1 MARKPV
7 KGQLGGKDGLPVF
20 PKIDEPIAAV
30 ENSPPTADMPLSEQI
45 KRANN
50 QAAKLMLQGR
60 DALLSGE
67 MFAAIEA
74 FNNVLKLPGNQYSQ
88 DAQVWVGIAREK
100 SGQPYKAKLEYE
112 TYLNLY
118 PNGTAAAWVKDRL
131 AKLNAVL
138 PAVVAQQTATP
149 TAQHT
154 DFQTTEYGSVSVY
167 YYSGASRTDTIATVG
182 TQQIP
187 TSLTRTD
194 QSTLLSSVNM
204 TSRSYNNEFD
214 NRMVFQE
221 FNATNFLPQQ
231 PNREL
236 LNAFYYDVKNRIDN
250 YSLRVGRQSPYG
262 GGVMG
267 RFDGATA
274 GYGVTQ
280 DTRVNVVAGQLADIM
295 IGPKPVFAGVSVD
308 LGTKGTF
315 GGSVYVIKQMVSGL
329 NDRQA
334 VGGNARYF
342 EQGMTAISM
351 LDYDTQFKAV
361 NMLTLQGTLSD
372 GTGTDY
378 DFLLDHR
385 RSPMLSILNAVNG
398 TPTPIDVL
406 LQSGFTQSDL
416 IALAKQRTAIS
427 NLAMIGVN
435 NRLDEKWQIGSDL
448 MLSNISGMP
457 QSGTLINGTVVNGVT
472 VGGTPGLDG
481 FLPATPSTGT
491 AWTLSGRLIGND
503 IFFSRDLS
511 IASLSYTNSL
521 LMSGETFL
529 LNNHSFLQELLTLDS
544 TLRLYLQSSAGGKQ
558 DTISPVFKFGYRLRN
573 VLTFETEL
581 GLELTKVTPG
591 NLQSSTTT
599 RKYFSLGFRWD
610 I

>member
-1 MARKPV
+1 MQKMWRVSVVKMGKLIFAIVLFLLGCDFAAAEIIDDVSLRNEVNGEADAVIRFSVPIQKLRYAQQHQASSLLIVYFNILETTVGDPWQDYESHRSPPSENIPSFTVITKDLNSNPKIEIQFDHPAELTLKAGRDGRSLLLHIKSEPIKKERQEKSPPSTSVIVAPLAVVPAPVFTVQVPTPAAKPAVVAAQTAPVMSPPAVARKPV

-30 ENSPPTADMPLSEQI
+30 ENSAPTADMPLSEQI

-50 QAAKLMLQGR
+50 QAARLMLQGR

-308 LGTKGTF
+308 LGSKGTF

-342 EQGMTAISM
+342 E
-351 LDYDTQFKAV
+351 
-361 NMLTLQGTLSD
+361 
-372 GTGTDY
+372 
-378 DFLLDHR
+378 
-385 RSPMLSILNAVNG
+385 
-398 TPTPIDVL
+398 
-406 LQSGFTQSDL
+406 
-416 IALAKQRTAIS
+416 
-427 NLAMIGVN
+427 
-435 NRLDEKWQIGSDL
+435 
-448 MLSNISGMP
+448 
-457 QSGTLINGTVVNGVT
+457 
-472 VGGTPGLDG
+472 
-481 FLPATPSTGT
+481 
-491 AWTLSGRLIGND
+491 
-503 IFFSRDLS
+503 
-511 IASLSYTNSL
+511 
-521 LMSGETFL
+521 
-529 LNNHSFLQELLTLDS
+529 
-544 TLRLYLQSSAGGKQ
+544 
-558 DTISPVFKFGYRLRN
+558 
-573 VLTFETEL
+573 
-581 GLELTKVTPG
+581 
-591 NLQSSTTT
+591 
-599 RKYFSLGFRWD
+599 
-610 I
+610 